1 MHFIS
6 DIRYNPHT
14 QCEDHYYRIK
24 ESYRDEA
31 GRVKTCLMLNLG
43 FMDEKLQ
50 SEDIRDIGKCLTYF
64 MKNGTGDGLFG
75 NTISDFNETVQ
86 RKAREYWE
94 MMIQAGSIDRILK
107 KHEIEHRQA
116 EKLVDVNSI
125 KHTDAR
131 ETGAEWVCL
140 QTIRELNIDKFL
152 ENEGWSKSKIDTSI
166 AHLVTR
172 TIYNSSELKS
182 MRIMDDNSSICEL
195 LSGNTTWR
203 PGFHS
208 IYKVASD
215 LYKIKDKL
223 EDFLCRRTDSLFNI
237 SNSLILYDLTNFY
250 FESPKLNSKKA
261 KFGRSKEKRTDCKLL
276 VLALCINQ
284 QGFIRYSSILEGNT
298 SDPDTLPS
306 MIETI
311 SERTRVP
318 HDETNKPL
326 VVLDAGIASEDNLRK
341 IKKYGY
347 HYLCVSR
354 KRLADYKLSD
364 DARTVTVLDCKKQKI
379 QLREVKHEGGDYYL
393 EITSPMKEIKESSMN
408 RQFKER
414 FETMLNAA
422 KSSLMKSG
430 GKKNYEKVIERVG
443 KAIAK
448 YPSIAKFYE
457 ITYVRS
463 ETNSKNMGDILW
475 EIKDPTSIDRYSG
488 VYFLRTDIPEL
499 GERQTWDYYNL
510 IREIECTNRQLKLDL
525 NLRPIYH
532 QKDER
537 SDAHLFL
544 GMLSYW
550 IVNTIRYKLKLH
562 GNTHYWTE
570 LVRILSSQK
579 IVTTTG
585 INALGELIKFRVCSE
600 PTKDVHEIYEQLEF
614 KPKPFTKVKVCST

>member
-208 IYKVASD
+208 IYKIASD

-326 VVLDAGIASEDNLRK
+326 VVIDAGIASEDNLRK

-510 IREIECTNRQLKLDL
+510 IREIECTNYEKC
-525 NLRPIYH
+525 IVM
-532 QKDER
+532 R
-537 SDAHLFL
+537 SL
-544 GMLSYW
+544 
-550 IVNTIRYKLKLH
+550 T
-562 GNTHYWTE
+562 T
-570 LVRILSSQK
+570 ILSNNQSLTDLFPRSTSHNNINVSILLASHVSSYYSSMSCSK
-579 IVTTTG
+579 TG
-585 INALGELIKFRVCSE
+585 
-600 PTKDVHEIYEQLEF
+600 
-614 KPKPFTKVKVCST
+614 